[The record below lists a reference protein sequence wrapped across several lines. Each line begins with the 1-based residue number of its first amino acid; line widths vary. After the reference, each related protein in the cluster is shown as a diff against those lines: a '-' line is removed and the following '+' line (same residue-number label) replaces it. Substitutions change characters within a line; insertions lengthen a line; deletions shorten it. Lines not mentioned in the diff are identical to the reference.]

1 MPHPQ
6 HLVAVTLTP
15 DGAADDVD
23 DDDDSAWLQQLQGRE
38 ADACWQTEAVEQRIQ
53 FDGNAGRLFTHYTML
68 LSSILSD
75 RLSTAAAAASST
87 DCRCP

>member
-1 MPHPQ
+1 VTGSRTVSHTRPIIVSISSMPHPQ

-38 ADACWQTEAVEQRIQ
+38 ADAC
-53 FDGNAGRLFTHYTML
+53 
-68 LSSILSD
+68 
-75 RLSTAAAAASST
+75 
-87 DCRCP
+87 